1 MKHLLVIRFSALGD
15 VAMTIPVIHACACQH
30 PELRITVLSREFVR
44 PLFERMPANVSF
56 VGADL
61 KGRHKGIGGLN
72 RLFAELRPLG
82 IDAVADLH
90 DVLRSKYLRMRFR
103 LAGIRTAHIDKG
115 RREKKALTDA
125 VEKKLVPLKS
135 SFERYADVLRRLG
148 LDVTPR
154 FSSLFG
160 DAGGDLRTVVGV
172 TGEKGTDTWVG
183 IAPFAA
189 HRGKVY
195 PLEQMEQVVA
205 ALAAAGC
212 RVFLFGAGASERA
225 LLEQWEQRHEGVR
238 SLAGKMRMVIERE
251 VMSHLDVMVSMDSAN
266 MHLAS
271 LVGTPVL
278 SVWGA
283 THPYAG
289 FMGWGQTED
298 RAVQLD
304 LNCRP
309 CSIYGNRPCLRDD
322 YACLTLLR
330 PETLVERIKQL
341 IESKKD

>member
-1 MKHLLVIRFSALGD
+1 M
-15 VAMTIPVIHACACQH
+15 
-30 PELRITVLSREFVR
+30 
-44 PLFERMPANVSF
+44 
-56 VGADL
+56 
-61 KGRHKGIGGLN
+61 
-72 RLFAELRPLG
+72 
-82 IDAVADLH
+82 ADLH

-195 PLEQMEQVVA
+195 PLEQMEKVVA

-238 SLAGKMRMVIERE
+238 SLAGKLRMDSELV

>member
-225 LLEQWEQRHEGVR
+225 LLEHPPVKKFIAQRRPTAINPGYGCEYCVNNFFDCAVHFEAKGFIRLQLLVQGTICCR
-238 SLAGKMRMVIERE
+238 EIEC
-251 VMSHLDVMVSMDSAN
+251 A
-266 MHLAS
+266 
-271 LVGTPVL
+271 
-278 SVWGA
+278 
-283 THPYAG
+283 
-289 FMGWGQTED
+289 
-298 RAVQLD
+298 
-304 LNCRP
+304 
-309 CSIYGNRPCLRDD
+309 
-322 YACLTLLR
+322 LTLCGTYKVGLFRLLISLR
-330 PETLVERIKQL
+330 
-341 IESKKD
+341 SSC